1 MKQRHE
7 AEVAQLVSARLSE
20 LEDRQFDPRHSIDV
34 CFDFSLFR
42 VAVALNTRET
52 EHWQRKGARGA
63 HRGPQVELLR
73 ATHLK

>member
-52 EHWQRKGARGA
+52 E
-63 HRGPQVELLR
+63 P
-73 ATHLK
+73 